1 MQTISD
7 IFDAFGGPSAVSRA
21 LAVNP
26 STASEM
32 KRRRSIPVA
41 YWPRLIEAAGERGI
55 AGITYEV
62 LVNAH
67 AHPAGAEN
75 GPPRPSSLG
84 AAAVE
89 VL

>member
-21 LAVNP
+21 LGVNP

-41 YWPRLIEAAGERGI
+41 YWPRLIEAAHERNI
-55 AGITYEV
+55 DGITYEV

-67 AHPAGAEN
+67 ALPLARGTT
-75 GPPRPSSLG
+75 PPRPSNLG

-89 VL
+89 VA